1 MAMIISTT
9 PASAKEAVVHGHT
22 PTAVA
27 FVELLA
33 TFARYLY
40 AEGVCDMAVDRFVA
54 KRPGAS
60 LDPEDLFVEL
70 VGKINAVN
78 ALDLYR
84 SEDIFLRALVAN
96 LDYVVNIEDKGDRH
110 FIFERALSN
119 SALFIVQDNLP
130 MPAQVRRMQMCFIR
144 LFETMG
150 QIPHYAEQDPDFFG
164 VQIH

>member
-1 MAMIISTT
+1 MNISTT
-9 PASAKEAVVHGHT
+9 HTSSKEGFVHAHT

-40 AEGVCDMAVDRFVA
+40 SEGVCDTAVDRFIA
-54 KRPGAS
+54 KRPGGTH
-60 LDPEDLFVEL
+60 DPEELFTEL
-70 VGKINAVN
+70 VGKVNAVN

-84 SEDIFLRALVAN
+84 SEDIFLRAMVAH
-96 LDYVVNIEDKGDRH
+96 LDYVINIENKGDRH

-119 SALFIVQDNLP
+119 SVLFIVQDNLP

-150 QIPHYAEQDPDFFG
+150 QIPHYAEQCPDFFG